1 MISKLTLNLY
11 LYTRYAPPPAIAN
24 PIKIAQ
30 TAAHADLTSLALLP
44 KNESCPDQF
53 LLWMKI
59 MHISE

>member
-53 LLWMKI
+53 LLWMKNYA
-59 MHISE
+59 HF